1 MFSAKS
7 HMVRRGGGDFSR
19 NLLLGEQC
27 ISFAILSFAILS
39 FAILSFTIYFL
50 LFTIWVMWNDWLSA
64 VSFKRVFDCLLRN
77 RMIVE

>member
-7 HMVRRGGGDFSR
+7 HMVRWGGGDFSR

-27 ISFAILSFAILS
+27 ISIAILSFAIL
-39 FAILSFTIYFL
+39 LFTIYFL
-50 LFTIWVMWNDWLSA
+50 LFTVWVMWNDWLSA
-64 VSFKRVFDCLLRN
+64 VSFKRFFECLLRN

>member
-7 HMVRRGGGDFSR
+7 HMVRWGGGDFSR

-27 ISFAILSFAILS
+27 ISFAILS

-64 VSFKRVFDCLLRN
+64 VSFKRIFDCLLRN

>member
-7 HMVRRGGGDFSR
+7 HMVRWGGGDFSR

-27 ISFAILSFAILS
+27 ISFAILSFAIL
-39 FAILSFTIYFL
+39 LFTIYFL
-50 LFTIWVMWNDWLSA
+50 LFTVWVMWNDWLSA
-64 VSFKRVFDCLLRN
+64 VSFKRIFECLLRN